1 MQLTLRYTRQGETHE
16 VTTSLGVSIAWEQK
30 FKAKAPQL
38 AQAVGMEDLAYLAY
52 EASKR
57 AKIVVPSE
65 FQKFCDDLENLEVLD
80 SEAANPTTP
89 AQ

>member
-16 VTTSLGVSIAWEQK
+16 VTTSLGVIIAWEQK

-38 AQAVGMEDLAYLAY
+38 ALSVGMEDLAYLAY
-52 EASKR
+52 ESSKR
-57 AKIVVPSE
+57 AQIVVPAE
-65 FQKFCDDLENLEVLD
+65 FQKFCDTLQNLEVVD

-89 AQ
+89 AP

>member
-16 VTTSLGVSIAWEQK
+16 VTTSIGVIIAWEQK

-38 AQAVGMEDLAYLAY
+38 AQAVGVEDLAFLAF

-57 AKIVVPSE
+57 AKIVVPAD
-65 FQKFCDDLENLEVLD
+65 FQRFADDLENIEVVD
-80 SEAANPTTP
+80 TETANPT
-89 AQ
+89 

>member
-1 MQLTLRYTRQGETHE
+1 MQLTLRYSRNGETHE
-16 VTTSLGVSIAWEQK
+16 VTTNLGVIIAWEQK
-30 FKAKAPQL
+30 FKSKAPQL

-57 AKIVVPSE
+57 AHIVVPAE
-65 FQKFCDDLENLEVLD
+65 FQKFCDSLESLEVLD
-80 SEAANPTTP
+80 SDPQNPTTA

>member
-16 VTTSLGVSIAWEQK
+16 VTTSLGVIIAWEQK

-38 AQAVGMEDLAYLAY
+38 AQAVGMEDLAFMAY

-57 AKIVVPSE
+57 AQIVVPGE
-65 FQKFCDDLENLEVLD
+65 FDRFCDTLEQLEVVD
-80 SEAANPTTP
+80 TDQQNPTIP
-89 AQ
+89 AP

>member
-1 MQLTLRYTRQGETHE
+1 MQLTLRYARNGETHE
-16 VTTSLGVSIAWEQK
+16 VTTNLGVIIAWDQK

-57 AKIVVPSE
+57 AQIVVPAE
-65 FQKFCDDLENLEVLD
+65 FQKFCDTLDSLDVVD

-89 AQ
+89 AP